1 MTAPVTDQ
9 DRILAVAH
17 ALLEFDGHEPT
28 GMRMSAAMLEATRM
42 CLAWSVLRQ
51 LEPPPAPPKRRPA
64 RQTTEH

>member
-28 GMRMSAAMLEATRM
+28 GSRMGAAVCEATRM

-51 LEPPPAPPKRRPA
+51 LEPPAPAKRRSA